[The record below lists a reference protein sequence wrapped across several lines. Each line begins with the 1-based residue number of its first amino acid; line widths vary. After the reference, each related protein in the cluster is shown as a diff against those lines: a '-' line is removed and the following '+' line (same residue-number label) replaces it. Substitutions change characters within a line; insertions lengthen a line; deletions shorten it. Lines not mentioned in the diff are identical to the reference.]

1 MLKSFKVKNFKNFKD
16 EIEIDFS
23 NVNLEY
29 NFNEN
34 IIKNNIVNKA
44 AIYGKNATGKSN
56 LGLALFDIVKNLTDK
71 EIQTGLYKN
80 YLSAGTSQD
89 YAEFTYIF
97 QIGSSIVE
105 YNYKKSDYNTILDEE
120 LKINDRVIIKYDR
133 REKEEPIFNL
143 LEAKN
148 LNKKIGQNKIAV
160 VKYVRNNVLL
170 ASNSILSRFFKFVDN
185 MLFFKS
191 VEGNLYL
198 GYTNGIET
206 LDKVLIES
214 NQLESLENFFN
225 EAGIDCKLAVI
236 NNGSE
241 KLIAFEFDNDKKI
254 PFKEIASSGTKD
266 LLLLFFW
273 VQRFKELSF
282 VYIDEFD
289 AHYHFELA
297 RFVFKKI
304 IEIESVQAIVTTH
317 TTSLIN
323 NRILRPDCYFKIE
336 NNKIKSLE
344 DWSDRSLQKAHD
356 IEKIYRNG
364 GFDE

>member
-1 MLKSFKVKNFKNFKD
+1 MLKTFKVKNFKNFKE

-23 NVNLEY
+23 NINLEY

-56 LGLALFDIVKNLTDK
+56 LGLAIFDIVKNLTDK
-71 EIQTGLYKN
+71 EIQIDLYKN
-80 YLSAGTSQD
+80 YLSAGSNQE
-89 YAEFTYIF
+89 YAEFTYTF

-105 YNYKKSDYNTILDEE
+105 YNYKKSDYNTILDEV
-120 LKINDRVIIKYDR
+120 LKINDKVIIKYNR
-133 REKEEPIFNL
+133 KEKEEPIFNL
-143 LEAKN
+143 VEAKK
-148 LNKKIGQNKIAV
+148 LNKKIGQNKISV

-198 GYTNGIET
+198 GYTNGEES
-206 LDKVLIES
+206 LDKILIEN
-214 NQLESLENFFN
+214 NQINSLENFFN
-225 EAGIDCKLAVI
+225 EAGIDCKLTI
-236 NNGSE
+236 IDNGSE
-241 KLIAFEFDNDKKI
+241 KLIGFDFDNGKKI
-254 PFKEIASSGTKD
+254 SFAEIASSGTKD

-273 VQRFKELSF
+273 IQRFKELSF

-289 AHYHFELA
+289 AHYHFELS

-317 TTSLIN
+317 AISLIN

-336 NNKIKSLE
+336 KNIIKSLE
-344 DWSDRSLQKAHD
+344 EWSERNLQKAHD